1 MNRQVDVAVIG
12 SGHAGLNAIKEI
24 RKVTDNYVLINGGQL
39 GTTCA
44 RIGCM
49 PSKVA
54 LHLAETYNGRT
65 HYPSLGITG
74 SETIGIDIPQAME
87 RIRDL
92 RDMFVDL
99 ILANTTDEMGE
110 TLIEGYASFIDART
124 IRAGDQIIRTKATV
138 IATGARSVVPPEW
151 HSLGDGLLTVETLFD
166 LETLPE
172 SIAVLGLGPIG
183 VELGQAL
190 HRLGVRVVGIER
202 GETIARIADPVVNRT
217 AIDIIRRDFPLWLGA
232 EASIDRRSGGFRVKA
247 GDQEVE
253 VEQLL
258 IATGRR
264 PNVDRLGLWRLGV
277 ASDGQGMP
285 RYNPLTMQIDGL
297 PVYIAGDAAGG
308 LGTLQQSADQG
319 RVAGYNAARPF
330 PAQFKPKTP
339 MSIVFC
345 EPNIASVGAPWT
357 ELDEGNTAVGEVRF
371 GPVGRAVI
379 MGRNRGILRIY
390 ADKRSG
396 QILGATMVGTHCE
409 HLAHLLA
416 WAVEKR
422 MTVADA
428 LRMPYYHPV
437 LEEAIQDGLHDL
449 DRKLNSGES
458 SGLVQLECLDAPAAP
473 GLDLYLGH
481 RPARRPLF
489 AAAGGIPGVKW
500 LERRL
505 K

>member
-1 MNRQVDVAVIG
+1 
-12 SGHAGLNAIKEI
+12 
-24 RKVTDNYVLINGGQL
+24 
-39 GTTCA
+39 
-44 RIGCM
+44 
-49 PSKVA
+49 
-54 LHLAETYNGRT
+54 
-65 HYPSLGITG
+65 
-74 SETIGIDIPQAME
+74 
-87 RIRDL
+87 
-92 RDMFVDL
+92 
-99 ILANTTDEMGE
+99 
-110 TLIEGYASFIDART
+110 
-124 IRAGDQIIRTKATV
+124 
-138 IATGARSVVPPEW
+138 
-151 HSLGDGLLTVETLFD
+151 VETLFD

-183 VELGQAL
+183 IELGQAL

-202 GETIARIADPVVNRT
+202 SETIARIADPVVNRA
-217 AIDIIRRDFPLWLGA
+217 AIDIIRREFPLWLGA
-232 EASIDRRSGGFRVKA
+232 EASIDRRDGGFRVKA

-297 PVYIAGDAAGG
+297 PIYIAGDAAGG
-308 LGTLQQSADQG
+308 LGTLQQAADQG

-330 PAQFKPKTP
+330 PAQFKPKTQ
-339 MSIVFC
+339 MSVVFC
-345 EPNIASVGAPWT
+345 EPNIASVGALRT
-357 ELDEGNTAVGEVRF
+357 ELDEDNTIVGEVRF

-390 ADKRSG
+390 ADKHSG
-396 QILGATMVGTHCE
+396 QILGAAMVGTHCE

-422 MTVADA
+422 MTVAEA

-437 LEEAIQDGLHDL
+437 LEEAIQDALYEL
-449 DRKLNSGES
+449 DRQLNSGEA
-458 SGLVQLECLDAPAAP
+458 GLVQLECLDAALAP
-473 GLDLYLGH
+473 GLDLYRSD